1 MTFEIGEDDFLL
13 DGSPHRILSGAI
25 HYFRVHPDQWADRI
39 DKARRMGL
47 NTVETYVAWN
57 LHAPRPG
64 EWRSEG
70 GLDLARFLDTVA
82 AAGMHAIVRPGPYVC
97 AEWDNGGLPP
107 WLFTDRGTGVR
118 TSEPT
123 YMKAVD
129 EYLRRVYDVV
139 VPRQVDRGGPV
150 ILVQIENEYGAYGD
164 DSAYLE
170 ALVAITHEAG
180 ITVPLTTVD
189 QPEPEMLERGSLPG
203 LHKTASFGSRS
214 PERLTTLRRYQP
226 TGPLMCSEYWNGW
239 FDSWGSDHR
248 TSDPVRSA
256 ADLDDLL
263 ATGASVNLYMFH
275 GGTNFGLTSG
285 ADDKGTYEPV
295 VTSYD
300 YDAPL
305 DESGHPTEKYHAFRS
320 VLARYARIEDEAP
333 PVRRAAPEL
342 AVDMVRGGSLL
353 SRSANWPGSTS
364 STVPTFDDLEH
375 HAGFLAH
382 TTDIDTGRPTVLH
395 VGEVRD
401 RVMVFVDGVRVGI
414 LQRDGAEHDLTIPP
428 GRRLTLL
435 VEDMG
440 RVNYGSRLGEHKGL
454 VGPVTVAAEGPRSWT
469 STPIGLEQL
478 VTLAEDETPS
488 PSGAAETPA
497 GARGSFDLTRPA
509 DLFLDTV
516 GWGKGIA
523 WVNGFCLG
531 RYWDRG
537 PQRTLYVPSPV
548 TRAGANELVV
558 FELESSSSTMH
569 LVAGPRLAA
578 TTQDQER

>member
-57 LHAPRPG
+57 VHAPTPG
-64 EWRSEG
+64 GWRTEG
-70 GLDLARFLDTVA
+70 SLDLGGFLDLVA
-82 AAGMHAIVRPGPYVC
+82 AAGMHAIVRPGPYIC
-97 AEWDNGGLPP
+97 AEWDNGGLPA
-107 WLFTDRGTGVR
+107 WLFADPRTGVR
-118 TSEPT
+118 TDEPL
-123 YMKAVD
+123 YMRAVD
-129 EYLRRVYDVV
+129 EYLRRVYEVV

-150 ILVQIENEYGAYGD
+150 VLVQIENEYGAYGA
-164 DSAYLE
+164 DSSYLE
-170 ALVAITHEAG
+170 ALVAITREAG

-214 PERLTTLRRYQP
+214 PERLATLRRHQP

-239 FDSWGSDHR
+239 FDSWGSEHR
-248 TSDPVRSA
+248 TSDPHEAA
-256 ADLDDLL
+256 ADLDALL

-285 ADDKGTYEPV
+285 ADDKGTYEPD

-305 DESGHPTEKYHAFRS
+305 DESGHPTEKYHAFRA
-320 VLARYARIEDEAP
+320 VLSRYTRVEHAP
-333 PVRRAAPEL
+333 PPEREPAPEL
-342 AVDMVRGGSLL
+342 VVDVVEGGSLL
-353 SRSANWPGSTS
+353 AGLDGWPASTS
-364 STVPTFDDLEH
+364 TALPTFEDLAH
-375 HAGFLAH
+375 DSGFLAH
-382 TTDIDTGRPTVLH
+382 ATDLDTVSPAVLD

-401 RVMVFVDGVRVGI
+401 RVIVFVDGVRAGV
-414 LQRDGAEHDLTIPP
+414 LERNGAERALTIPP

-435 VEDMG
+435 VENMG
-440 RVNYGSRLGEHKGL
+440 RVSYGPRLGERKGL
-454 VGPVTVAAEGPRSWT
+454 MGPVTLDGARPAPWT
-469 STPIGLEQL
+469 STPIGLDRL
-478 VTLAEDETPS
+478 LRLATDDPVPDTGAGGTPV
-488 PSGAAETPA
+488 
-497 GARGSFDLTRPA
+497 GARGSFDLDVPA
-509 DLFLDTV
+509 DLFLDTA

-548 TRAGANELVV
+548 TRAGENHVAVL
-558 FELESSSSTMH
+558 ELENLGSEIRF
-569 LVAGPRLAA
+569 VAGPVLSTSCAPR
-578 TTQDQER
+578 